1 MECQEVALS
10 LGGKANSVVIV
21 SHSLPRPH
29 HFTRLHTHALLSERV
44 RPRPPLSR
52 PRPPPLHTHALL
64 SERAR
69 FAEYHALPVPLVVV
83 NCPGRERGRPR
94 TGALRRR
101 ALVFTSRGQDR
112 EWATD
117 IQVFFLTLFS
127 PADYMP
133 DPT

>member
-44 RPRPPLSR
+44 R
-52 PRPPPLHTHALL
+52 
-64 SERAR
+64 
-69 FAEYHALPVPLVVV
+69 FAEYYALPVPLVVV

-94 TGALRRR
+94 TGAHRRR
-101 ALVFTSRGQDR
+101 ALVFSSRGQDR